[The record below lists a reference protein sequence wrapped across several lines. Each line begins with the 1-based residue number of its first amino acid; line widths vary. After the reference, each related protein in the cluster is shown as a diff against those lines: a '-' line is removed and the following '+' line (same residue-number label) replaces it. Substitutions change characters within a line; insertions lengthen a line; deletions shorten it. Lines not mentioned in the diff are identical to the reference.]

1 MSLNSSNEEH
11 LSRDYTKDCF
21 VIPKKIHKQALIQ
34 KKNKKKTDDANSK
47 IKTKFW
53 YFSSMEC
60 SKKNT
65 AAIFLLE
72 KDCWQMQCHCQ

>member
-34 KKNKKKTDDANSK
+34 KKKQKKKTDDANSK
-47 IKTKFW
+47 IKTKFG
-53 YFSSMEC
+53 
-60 SKKNT
+60 
-65 AAIFLLE
+65 IFLL
-72 KDCWQMQCHCQ
+72 